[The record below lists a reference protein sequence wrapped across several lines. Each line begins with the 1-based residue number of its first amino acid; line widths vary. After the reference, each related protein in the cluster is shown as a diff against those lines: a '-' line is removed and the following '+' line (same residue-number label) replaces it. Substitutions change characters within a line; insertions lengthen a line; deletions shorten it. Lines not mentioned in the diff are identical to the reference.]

1 MIERGCGVNG
11 GQPKQAV
18 GQHLVDLLRGM
29 KHARI
34 RSDAKVQLGETLVE
48 GSSMPDIGD
57 HSENRDEDHQR
68 IQQMMRRKRNA
79 AIELAN
85 VRR

>member
-1 MIERGCGVNG
+1 MN
-11 GQPKQAV
+11 
-18 GQHLVDLLRGM
+18 LLRGM

-34 RSDAKVQLGETLVE
+34 GSDAKIQLGESVVE
-48 GSSMPDIGD
+48 GAAMPDISD
-57 HSENRDEDHQR
+57 DPENRDEDHQH
-68 IQQMMRRKRNA
+68 IEEMMRRKRSA